1 MEPHLQPGTMVVVR
15 PTDPADIEPGMVVT
29 NQLKSGEAAV
39 VTHRVTQSLLTADG
53 ERVFITQSDANPSA
67 DIDPVRGVQI
77 RETVWYAIP
86 CVGWAPWSFRV
97 RRHSI
102 DELPQLLNVLIGTMS
117 FVGPRPQREAEVIL
131 YDDAAERRLLV
142 KPGMSG
148 LWQVSG
154 RSALSWDDALRLDL
168 YYVENWTFTQDLQ
181 ILFRTVRAVL
191 TPGDAAR

>member
-1 MEPHLQPGTMVVVR
+1 MIEGTRERGIRKFRSMV
-15 PTDPADIEPGMVVT
+15 PDADD
-29 NQLKSGEAAV
+29 QLA
-39 VTHRVTQSLLTADG
+39 SLLDLQGTGGRPLHKVLDDP
-53 ERVFITQSDANPSA
+53 RIT
-67 DIDPVRGVQI
+67 PVGRNM
-77 RETVWYAIP
+77 
-86 CVGWAPWSFRV
+86 